1 MAKGRKTGGRKP
13 GSRNIHNADIRYL
26 AQSYSNTAIEVL
38 FGLMTNSKQDV
49 VKISG
54 ARELL
59 DPASGKPSPME
70 APKDGEQEAMP
81 VLVKV
86 EVVDSN
92 TQDTLII
99 SAASEICD
107 LAP

>member
-13 GSRNIHNADIRYL
+13 GSKNILNADIRYL
-26 AQSYSNTAIEVL
+26 AQSYANTAIEVL

-49 VKISG
+49 VKISA

-59 DPASGKPSPME
+59 DRAYGKPSPME
-70 APKDGEQEAMP
+70 APKGEDEEAVP

-86 EVVDSN
+86 EVIDARKVD
-92 TQDTLII
+92 
-99 SAASEICD
+99 A
-107 LAP
+107 